1 MLTERIREVLLRGWY
16 RLTRGRHA
24 QESID
29 AASRRVVLSR
39 ARFWAELR
47 QGRREAAA
55 RWKG

>member
-1 MLTERIREVLLRGWY
+1 MLMQWICDVLLLGWS
-16 RLTRGRHA
+16 RLTRGRRA
-24 QESID
+24 QASID
-29 AASRRVVLSR
+29 AASRRTVLSR

>member
-1 MLTERIREVLLRGWY
+1 MLQRIRDMFLLGWF
-16 RLTRGRHA
+16 RLTRGRRA

-29 AASRRVVLSR
+29 AANRRTVLSR